1 RVEDVTAKARK
12 VPALTYPIEGG
23 MVAKSTCTR
32 PPTCTG
38 DRLGG
43 EIAAGPRPG
52 LDDELLAKPLRQ
64 PLRHQT
70 REDVICAAS
79 GKADDDAHRPRG
91 IGFRASKAGCGWQSS
106 RSCDEM
112 KELATID
119 RQDACPKNR
128 ARRLRVP
135 RQHDSIR
142 LTPA

>member
-1 RVEDVTAKARK
+1 
-12 VPALTYPIEGG
+12 
-23 MVAKSTCTR
+23 
-32 PPTCTG
+32 
-38 DRLGG
+38 
-43 EIAAGPRPG
+43 
-52 LDDELLAKPLRQ
+52 
-64 PLRHQT
+64 
-70 REDVICAAS
+70 AS

-142 LTPA
+142 LTPACCWRPGSTYPTFRLLRQAASHHTTLKLRR